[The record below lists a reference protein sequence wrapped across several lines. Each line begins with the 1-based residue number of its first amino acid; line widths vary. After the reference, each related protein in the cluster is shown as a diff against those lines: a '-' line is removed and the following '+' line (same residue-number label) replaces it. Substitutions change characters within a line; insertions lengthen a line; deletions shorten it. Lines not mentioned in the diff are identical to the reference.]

1 MEFPQKAK
9 LYHMIRQ
16 LHFWVYIQKQWKTLI
31 GKDICTLMFTA
42 LFKIAEIW
50 KPPKCPSRGDWIMN
64 RLRLLLSHE
73 KEQELAMRD
82 STDGPR
88 GHYAE

>member
-1 MEFPQKAK
+1 
-9 LYHMIRQ
+9 
-16 LHFWVYIQKQWKTLI
+16 
-31 GKDICTLMFTA
+31 MFTA

-64 RLRLLLSHE
+64 RLRLLLGHE